1 MVGNT
6 VRVTRPS
13 RSSPRK
19 VSVSIRCEMPPI
31 IRFNSLKRCGPPI
44 SIMIT
49 NTLHLSPTRAST
61 EATARQL
68 PSACGLGDRAGTL
81 VCSSVTEVLQSK
93 KCAFLRG
100 FRTVTHIAPVTNL
113 YQRVTSTMKLLHI
126 DSSVLGPHSVSRQVS
141 AAIVERL
148 REANPG
154 LEVSYRDLTLT
165 PLAHLS
171 GPHLAAGQG
180 AAPEAGLQADIVAGQ
195 TALEEF
201 QAAEIIVLG
210 APMYNFT
217 IPSQLKAWIDRIL
230 VAGKTFKY
238 SAQGVEGLAAGKR
251 VIVAISRGG
260 FYGPGTPAAV
270 GEHLETYL
278 RWVFGFIGISNPE
291 FISADGIQVGP
302 EHREKAVAG
311 ALKAAGDL
319 NAA

>member
-1 MVGNT
+1 
-6 VRVTRPS
+6 
-13 RSSPRK
+13 
-19 VSVSIRCEMPPI
+19 
-31 IRFNSLKRCGPPI
+31 
-44 SIMIT
+44 
-49 NTLHLSPTRAST
+49 
-61 EATARQL
+61 
-68 PSACGLGDRAGTL
+68 
-81 VCSSVTEVLQSK
+81 
-93 KCAFLRG
+93 
-100 FRTVTHIAPVTNL
+100 
-113 YQRVTSTMKLLHI
+113 MKLLHI

-141 AAIVERL
+141 AAAVERL
-148 REANPG
+148 RHANPG

-171 GPHLAAGQG
+171 GPHLAAGQD
-180 AAPEAGLQADIVAGQ
+180 AAPESELQADIVAGR

-201 QAAEIIVLG
+201 LASDIIVLG

-238 SAQGVEGLAAGKR
+238 GPQGLEGLAGNKR

-278 RWVFGFIGISNPE
+278 RWVFGFIGIKNPE